1 MSARIVDHY
10 ELHEELGRGGM
21 ATVYRATDLRL
32 HREVALKLLHA
43 HIADQPDS
51 RARFIREARA
61 GARLRHPN
69 ILHIYDFSGE
79 AEKVGYL
86 ATELID
92 GPTLREMNAR
102 DLRAYPEL
110 AACLLLILARAL
122 DHAHTAGV
130 IHRDIKPENIMI
142 DRAGRP
148 RLMDFGLARVR
159 DTQRMTVTG
168 TLMGS
173 PAHMAPEIVE
183 GGDYDGRVDIFA
195 LGTVLYF
202 LCTSHLPFEAE
213 NPASLLRKILEGEY
227 TPAIDHN
234 ERVLSP
240 LNDIIDRM
248 LARDPDDRFPDAKTL
263 ADALEAFLN
272 DVGVELP
279 NRAFQE
285 WWTQRDAFFETWT
298 PSLISAVE
306 QRAVDAAEQGRA
318 AIPEALDWTNRLL
331 TLDPQ
336 SDVGHDLLIRISTQS
351 SHAALRRRIALTLL
365 MMTAVALPM
374 LLVRHFISPPTE
386 QQYRGSTF
394 VHAEIQTQIQ
404 RAQDYLQYAE
414 GQLLARH
421 VFTQALELNE
431 PPHVVAQSRAQSQA
445 LAQLQQNVEAAR
457 EASTRAAEAEQ
468 RARRRRA
475 VPTQANTQ
483 NSEEIEKVARPES
496 FRVQVMVQPPA
507 AQIFI
512 DGQRR
517 CENSSRCTL
526 SLPEGT
532 YEFVARHPVTEM
544 EIRRHVR
551 VDQDGVTIRMRVP
564 WKPATLIVESDRPG
578 IVLLDGQ
585 RVGHT
590 DDRIQVKIEG
600 LQSTKRGHLRVIPDG
615 DFGVPIE
622 RSVELWSGET
632 RRERV
637 QF

>member
-32 HREVALKLLHA
+32 HREVALKLLHT
-43 HIADQPDS
+43 HIADQADS

-79 AEKVGYL
+79 AERVGYL

-102 DLRAYPEL
+102 DLRAFPEL

-122 DHAHTAGV
+122 DHAHSAGV

-142 DRAGRP
+142 DKMGRP

-202 LCTSHLPFEAE
+202 LCTGHLPFEAE

-227 TPAIDHN
+227 TPAIEHN
-234 ERVLSP
+234 ERILSP
-240 LNDIIDRM
+240 LNDIIDCM
-248 LARDPDDRFPDAKTL
+248 LARDPDDRYSDAKTL
-263 ADALEAFLN
+263 ADALEAFLH
-272 DVGVELP
+272 DVNVDSP
-279 NRAFQE
+279 QHVFQE
-285 WWTQRDAFFETWT
+285 WWTQRATFFDTWT
-298 PSLISAVE
+298 PSLVE
-306 QRAVDAAEQGRA
+306 AIAQQALRAAEQGSV

-336 SDVGHDLLIRISTQS
+336 SRVGHDLLIRISTQS
-351 SHAALRRRIALTLL
+351 SHAAMRRRLALALL
-365 MMTAVALPM
+365 MIAAVALPM
-374 LLVRHFISPPTE
+374 LLVRHFISPPAAE
-386 QQYRGSTF
+386 EHRGRNF
-394 VHAEIQTQIQ
+394 VHEELHTQIQ

-414 GQLLARH
+414 SQLLARH
-421 VFTQALELNE
+421 VFTQAVELND
-431 PPHVVAQSRAQSQA
+431 PPHVIAQNRAQSEA
-445 LAQLQQNVEAAR
+445 LAQLERNVEEAR
-457 EASTRAAEAEQ
+457 KASLRAAEAKQ
-468 RARRRRA
+468 LARRQRTA
-475 VPTQANTQ
+475 PTPADAPK
-483 NSEEIEKVARPES
+483 SEPADSPRGADV

-507 AQIFI
+507 AQVFI
-512 DGQRR
+512 DGQRH

-526 SLPEGT
+526 SLPKGT
-532 YEFVARHPVTEM
+532 YEFAARHPVTEM
-544 EIRRHVR
+544 EIRRR
-551 VDQDGVTIRMRVP
+551 VPIEQDGVTIRMRVP

-585 RVGHT
+585 RVGQT
-590 DDRIQVKIEG
+590 DDRIQVQIEG
-600 LQSTKRGHLRVIPDG
+600 LQSTKRGQLRVIPDG

-622 RSVELWSGET
+622 RTVDLSSGET

-637 QF
+637 RF